1 MNKIN
6 VHEMAH
12 ICEPLGCFGYLEILG
27 MGTSGGTIHVLLPPR
42 RDASRFAFPFHIT
55 MGDGTTAPRTAPRTL
70 SLLRPLQSIQL
81 LYLLTRVL
89 WEPQ

>member
-42 RDASRFAFPFHIT
+42 RDHRGLPFRFISPWATALERHHEQHHEHSLSCVPFNPPVIIFINKSF
-55 MGDGTTAPRTAPRTL
+55 MG
-70 SLLRPLQSIQL
+70 
-81 LYLLTRVL
+81 
-89 WEPQ
+89 PQ